1 LTCCILYHT
10 LRGTPLS
17 YKEGLAR
24 VKASKKD
31 QLARIGVWEVDLD
44 GSLLRSY
51 IVLAFV
57 LIALGV
63 GGFSWKVG
71 AIIFILVLVITF
83 SLCILSDMVK
93 IVYQELKIGYMNPY
107 RVIRDIFPIT

>member
-10 LRGTPLS
+10 FRGTPRS

-31 QLARIGVWEVDLD
+31 RLARGGVWEVDLD
-44 GSLLRSY
+44 GGLIKSY

-71 AIIFILVLVITF
+71 AIIFLLVLVITF

-93 IVYQELKIGYMNPY
+93 IVY
-107 RVIRDIFPIT
+107 